1 MSANQAALLREH
13 AVHAARIGDLRRAG
27 ELFEQAVA
35 AAPRDVSIL
44 NSAGSYWSRCGDKNR
59 AIELYE
65 QAVAADPSA
74 VEPLLNVAIMLTG
87 AGKANRALEL
97 LKPQEMTLAASAR
110 YWSVR
115 ANAERALGAKQEA
128 FRSYDRAAKLDPA
141 NPRAAQGRARL
152 ALETGLDAREHYRT
166 AVSVT
171 RAAPTAVIG
180 LGQALEAAGEVGEA
194 TAIAERLVA
203 QLPGWV
209 DALEWLAELRWAAGE
224 VDHFATHYRA
234 AAEHAASPE
243 VYASWC
249 RMLAGVDRFTE
260 AADVAAQA
268 RTALGDAPQFALLE
282 AVHAGEAGDDRRAE
296 QIFAGLPLQGA
307 ERWSQEARHRLRT
320 GEPERAEA
328 LTAAATAEAPEHTA
342 AWALRDIAWRLLAN
356 PRHQWLHGQAG
367 LVRPMQLHLDNRQLA
382 SAVDVLDRLHDR
394 SNMPVGQSVRN
405 GSQTRGRLFDRSEPE
420 IAVIKQAFEE
430 AVEEYRRQ
438 LPSAD
443 ESHPLLRRR
452 DVAWHF
458 AGSWSIRAFAGG
470 RHTEHIHPQGLV
482 SSAAYFAVPVAEAQ
496 SDPQAGWLELGRP
509 PPDLRLELPPL
520 FAIDPRPGWCVL
532 FPSTLYHGTRRFSHG
547 KRLTVAIDINRAA
560 AQ

>member
-35 AAPRDVSIL
+35 AAPRDASIL
-44 NSAGSYWSRCGDKNR
+44 NSAGSHWSRCGHQDR

-65 QAVAADPSA
+65 LALAADPGA

-87 AGKANRALEL
+87 AGKAERALEL
-97 LKPQEMTLAASAR
+97 IKPRETTLAASAR

-115 ANAERALGAKQEA
+115 ANAERALGAKQESL
-128 FRSYDRAAKLDPA
+128 RSYERAAQLDPA
-141 NPRAAQGRARL
+141 NPRAVEGRARL
-152 ALETGLDAREHYRT
+152 ALETGLDARQHYRT

-171 RAAPTAVIG
+171 RAAPTAVLG
-180 LGQALEAAGEVGEA
+180 LGQALEAAGEVGQA
-194 TAIAERLVA
+194 TAIAEQLVA

-224 VDHFATHYRA
+224 GDEFAAHYRA
-234 AAEHAASPE
+234 AAEHAGSPE

-268 RTALGDAPQFALLE
+268 RTAVGDAPQFALLE

-307 ERWSQEARHRLRT
+307 ERWAQEARHWLRT
-320 GEPERAEA
+320 GEPERSEA
-328 LTAAATAEAPEHTA
+328 LTAAATAEAPDHIA
-342 AWALRDIAWRLLAN
+342 AWALRDIAWRLLAD
-356 PRHQWLHGQAG
+356 PRHQWLHGQTG
-367 LVRPMQLHLDNRQLA
+367 LVRPIQLDLDKRQLA

-394 SNMPVGQSVRN
+394 SNMPVGQSVRD
-405 GSQTRGRLFDRSEPE
+405 GSQTRGRLFDRGEPE
-420 IAVIKQAFEE
+420 ITVIEQAFEA

-438 LPSAD
+438 LPPAD
-443 ESHPLLRRR
+443 ESHPLLRHR
-452 DVAWHF
+452 DLAWQF
-458 AGSWSIRAFAGG
+458 AGSWSIRAFSGG

-482 SSAAYFAVPVAEAQ
+482 SSAAYFVVPDTGAQ
-496 SDPQAGWLELGRP
+496 ADPQAGWLELGRP
-509 PPDLRLELPPL
+509 PPDLRLNLPPL
-520 FAIDPRPGWCVL
+520 LAIEPHPGRCAL
-532 FPSTLYHGTRRFSHG
+532 FPSTLYHGTRHFSHG
-547 KRLTVAIDINRAA
+547 KRMTVAIDINRAEA
-560 AQ
+560 G